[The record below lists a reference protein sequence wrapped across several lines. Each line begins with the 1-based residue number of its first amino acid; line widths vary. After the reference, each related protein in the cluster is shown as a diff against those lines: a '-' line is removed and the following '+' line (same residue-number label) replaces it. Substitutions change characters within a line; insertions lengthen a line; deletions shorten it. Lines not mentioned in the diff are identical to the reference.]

1 MANKN
6 FERAELQSPI
16 SQAVFDKLSEIGC
29 ELAGPHI
36 RRVIRA
42 TLRTAA
48 RIALMHGCPP
58 PAWLELCAE
67 AYVKEG
73 AELAGVEPD
82 STPTQI
88 LPNPGGMN

>member
-1 MANKN
+1 MAKN
-6 FERAELQSPI
+6 FERAELQAPL
-16 SQAVFDKLSEIGC
+16 SQAVFDKLNEIGC

-58 PAWLELCAE
+58 PMWLELCAE

-73 AELAGVEPD
+73 AELAEALPEEGPG
-82 STPTQI
+82 QI
-88 LPNPGGMN
+88 LPNPGGVN